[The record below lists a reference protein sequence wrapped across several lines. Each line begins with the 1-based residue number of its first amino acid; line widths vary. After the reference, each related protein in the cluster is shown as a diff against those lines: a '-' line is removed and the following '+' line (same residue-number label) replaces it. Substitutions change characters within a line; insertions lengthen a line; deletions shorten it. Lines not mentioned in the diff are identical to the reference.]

1 MASVQRELQEMQT
14 LLSTFGPTDEQ
25 DTTTTEIKTDLCTT
39 TVEKN
44 ASRDGDDGYLNAE
57 FESALTELYNIEG
70 DGMLSAL
77 VYYYNVLRVHNGQT
91 NMTEDL
97 SYHVRTILYKL
108 HFQ

>member
-1 MASVQRELQEMQT
+1 MASAQRELQEMQT
-14 LLSTFGPTDEQ
+14 LLSTFGPIVEQ
-25 DTTTTEIKTDLCTT
+25 DTTTTERTDLCTT
-39 TVEKN
+39 TVEQN
-44 ASRDGDDGYLNAE
+44 APRDGDDGYLNAE

-97 SYHVRTILYKL
+97 SYHVHTILYKL